1 MKLVKIAG
9 DGLTRLLKKLR
20 QHDFVDLAEEID
32 AFRMSSGRPSNVIP
46 QNLYKNAARIVG
58 IEDDA
63 VRRWG
68 DSAGRRAGAAE
79 AGFAESIAMSR
90 RGEGFPT
97 VKTREGGTIRRMPKG
112 TAYGRKV
119 PKSEARAM
127 RYGERDEGRA
137 LEEFGG
143 IKQIAEKLGVSV
155 EKVRQMIKSGQ
166 LGRRS

>member
-9 DGLTRLLKKLR
+9 DGLERLLRKLR

-32 AFRMSSGRPSNVIP
+32 AFRMSSGKPMNVIP

-63 VRRWG
+63 LRRWG
-68 DSAGRRAGAAE
+68 DSAGRRAAARE
-79 AGFAESIAMSR
+79 ASSAESIAMSR
-90 RGEGFPT
+90 RGKGFPT

-112 TAYGRKV
+112 TAYGRQV

-137 LEEFGG
+137 LEEFGSM
-143 IKQIAEKLGVSV
+143 KQLAAQLGVPV

-166 LGRRS
+166 LWRRS